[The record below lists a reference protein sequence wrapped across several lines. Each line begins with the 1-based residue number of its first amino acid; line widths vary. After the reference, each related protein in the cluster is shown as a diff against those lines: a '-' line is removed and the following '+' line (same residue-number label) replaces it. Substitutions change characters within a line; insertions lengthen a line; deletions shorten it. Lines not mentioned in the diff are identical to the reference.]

1 MYCSPIYFVV
11 SQKLA
16 GLLKIIIKSQLPLR
30 LNSDEKVELASKQI
44 YLLYL
49 CVSKPHLLYLRP
61 NFMFLKASKVIPGL
75 AVKVNLLTNFTVNY
89 FCSFI

>member
-44 YLLYL
+44 
-49 CVSKPHLLYLRP
+49 
-61 NFMFLKASKVIPGL
+61 
-75 AVKVNLLTNFTVNY
+75 
-89 FCSFI
+89 